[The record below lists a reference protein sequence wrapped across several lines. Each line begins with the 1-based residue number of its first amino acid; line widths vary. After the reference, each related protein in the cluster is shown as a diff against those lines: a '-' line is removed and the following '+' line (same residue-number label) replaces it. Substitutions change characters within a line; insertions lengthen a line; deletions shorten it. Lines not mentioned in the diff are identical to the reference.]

1 MGRNLRKSFNPET
14 EVQAKI
20 AANAPKVDYFFKIFY
35 IYNMIEK
42 VAKTTTKNRF
52 DDGIYVEFSRV
63 EVPLSVKKRLF
74 DEYDRIRP
82 QNADLPDEEIQNMVN
97 EVRYGKIK

>member
-1 MGRNLRKSFNPET
+1 
-14 EVQAKI
+14 
-20 AANAPKVDYFFKIFY
+20 
-35 IYNMIEK
+35 MIEK

-97 EVRYGKIK
+97 EVRYGKIN